1 MSIPTRRLPL
11 TALRTFEA
19 AARRL
24 SFKDAADELCV
35 SATTVSNQIRQLER
49 DWGVPLFVRK
59 TRAVVLTDAGR
70 SLSGVLAKAFSDIR
84 EEIDAHIHTP
94 AKTVTLAVGPIF
106 GARWLIP
113 RLGRFRAQNPK
124 IELILQHG
132 PRITGIE
139 TMPTPVAIDW
149 GTGSWTGMEARLLF
163 RIVYAPMAAPAL
175 IGRLGGLD
183 TPVDLARYPVIHQHD
198 RGEWQAWLKLAGVQ
212 GLKFQEE
219 TIVTDSNVVA
229 QAALDGQAVALGVF
243 PFMQADVDA
252 GRLIRPFATD
262 LHPERAYHILTRPN
276 ARQTPEIRAV
286 CDWIE
291 AEAAAM
297 TVRPVAGE

>member
-1 MSIPTRRLPL
+1 MAIPIRRLPL

-49 DWGVPLFVRK
+49 DWGVQLFVRK

-70 SLSGVLAKAFSDIR
+70 SLAGVLARAFSEIR
-84 EEIDAHIHTP
+84 DEIDAHIQTP
-94 AKTVTLAVGPIF
+94 AKSVALAVGPIF

-124 IELILQHG
+124 IELVLQHG

-139 TMPTPVAIDW
+139 SMPSQVAIDW
-149 GTGSWTGMEARLLF
+149 GVGDWPGIEARPLF
-163 RIVYAPMAAPAL
+163 RITYAPVAAPAL
-175 IGRLGGLD
+175 VERFGGLND
-183 TPVDLARYPVIHQHD
+183 PADLARYPVVHQQD
-198 RGEWQAWLKLAGVQ
+198 RGEWQAWLKLAGVP
-212 GLKFQEE
+212 GLKFFEE

-229 QAALDGQAVALGVF
+229 QAALEGQAVALGIF

-252 GRLIRPFATD
+252 GRLVRPFAAD
-262 LHPERAYHILTRPN
+262 LHPERAYHLLTRPN
-276 ARQTPEIRAV
+276 ARRTPEVRKV
-286 CDWIE
+286 CEWIE
-291 AEAAAM
+291 AEVAAM
-297 TVRPVAGE
+297 MMSG

>member
-1 MSIPTRRLPL
+1 MTIPIRRLPL

-49 DWGVPLFVRK
+49 DWGVQLFVRK

-70 SLSGVLAKAFSDIR
+70 SLAGVIAKAFLEIR
-84 EEIDAHIHTP
+84 EEIEAHIHMP
-94 AKTVTLAVGPIF
+94 AKTVALAVGPIF

-113 RLGRFRAQNPK
+113 RLGDFRAQYPK

-149 GTGSWTGMEARLLF
+149 GAGAWNGVDSRLLF
-163 RIVYAPMAAPAL
+163 RIVYAPIVAPSL
-175 IGRLGGLD
+175 IERFGGLGS
-183 TPVDLARYPVIHQHD
+183 PADLARYPVIHQHD
-198 RGEWQAWLKLAGVQ
+198 RGEWQAWLRLAGVA
-212 GLKFQEE
+212 GLKFREE
-219 TIVTDSNVVA
+219 TIVTDSNIA
-229 QAALDGQAVALGVF
+229 SQAALDGQAVALGIF

-252 GRLIRPFATD
+252 GRLVRPFAVD
-262 LHPERAYHILTRPN
+262 LHPDRAYHILTRPN
-276 ARQTPEIRAV
+276 VRKSAEVRAV
-286 CDWIE
+286 CEWIE
-291 AEAAAM
+291 AQAATM
-297 TVRPVAGE
+297 VSG